1 MSASYT
7 LDEKFSRPVRPLA
20 KRSRR
25 RAPAHCVLTSEGLCK
40 YIEDHTT
47 TPEAALEFL
56 HRHGCIWDKDGNV
69 SVQPL

>member
-1 MSASYT
+1 MSAAYI

-25 RAPAHCVLTSEGLCK
+25 TSKPFVLTSEGLRK
-40 YIEDHTT
+40 YIEDHTKT
-47 TPEAALEFL
+47 LDATLEFL